1 MKWGGK
7 MYKFWM
13 HSFANIRK
21 TKSASITLVIMFI
34 IAAFLLNSGL
44 LVVFNYGNFFNSLKT
59 ELLPSDAYYLI
70 PDKLY
75 TNDIKKY
82 MNESEHIKKVQINDA
97 ICLDSKILSNGE
109 EKNFPILLNNM
120 DENRDISKWKFV
132 GEHLPAEDM
141 SVYVPDIF
149 KAVSGYE
156 LNDTIDIKYNDF
168 ETQKEKVLSFT
179 VKGYTEDIYFSSTDT
194 GFMGFYLTA
203 DTYEKVE
210 NILNDT
216 RFNTNIAFTNVN
228 DLKNISVIENEMSK
242 ILSLESSFLMA
253 YDQSSQ
259 IFTLDLAI
267 IDLSRCMMAKMISVM
282 MVVFST
288 VIVIVCLLVVRFRI
302 VNSIE
307 EDVMKIGSLKS
318 VGYTGGQI
326 IITILLQFILIAG
339 IGSILGIALS
349 YPALPAVSAVF
360 EQQSGLKWVQ
370 GFDAKISSISLFV
383 LLLIVSGVSLLAS
396 RHINKLNPIN
406 ALRGE
411 TTAYKHKKNYL
422 QLEKTNGSLSFVL
435 AFKSVLQSMKQ
446 NIMIVIILIAVT
458 FSGAF
463 GIVMFYNTAID
474 TKAFAE
480 VPGYEICNVIAVFNP
495 GKYEDSTIETIKNM
509 DYVRKVQ
516 FLDQVKMK
524 VDDVEISSFIMN
536 DYSKRETNLVYDGRY
551 PNEKN
556 EITLAGI
563 LAERI
568 GKKINDTVTVTVG
581 DKEKTFNVVGLSNG
595 SSMGGMNASILFDDY
610 KVLDPDFKQMTLN
623 IYLKEGTDTENFI
636 DELNNNIEK
645 EILLAT
651 TNFDKSMAEGMA
663 SYQNIVAI
671 MGATMLVI
679 TLFVVALV
687 LYFVI
692 SSSVIRK
699 KRELGIQK
707 AIGFTTFQ
715 LMNQLSISFIVP
727 IIIGALIGST
737 LGALYTNSL
746 MSITM
751 KSAGVM
757 RAGFIVN
764 QYWIVIFCIATIV
777 FSYFLSMFITL
788 RIKKISAYS
797 LVTE

>member
-1 MKWGGK
+1 
-7 MYKFWM
+7 
-13 HSFANIRK
+13 
-21 TKSASITLVIMFI
+21 
-34 IAAFLLNSGL
+34 
-44 LVVFNYGNFFNSLKT
+44 
-59 ELLPSDAYYLI
+59 
-70 PDKLY
+70 
-75 TNDIKKY
+75 
-82 MNESEHIKKVQINDA
+82 
-97 ICLDSKILSNGE
+97 
-109 EKNFPILLNNM
+109 
-120 DENRDISKWKFV
+120 
-132 GEHLPAEDM
+132 
-141 SVYVPDIF
+141 
-149 KAVSGYE
+149 
-156 LNDTIDIKYNDF
+156 
-168 ETQKEKVLSFT
+168 
-179 VKGYTEDIYFSSTDT
+179 
-194 GFMGFYLTA
+194 
-203 DTYEKVE
+203 
-210 NILNDT
+210 
-216 RFNTNIAFTNVN
+216 
-228 DLKNISVIENEMSK
+228 
-242 ILSLESSFLMA
+242 
-253 YDQSSQ
+253 
-259 IFTLDLAI
+259 
-267 IDLSRCMMAKMISVM
+267 
-282 MVVFST
+282 
-288 VIVIVCLLVVRFRI
+288 
-302 VNSIE
+302 
-307 EDVMKIGSLKS
+307 
-318 VGYTGGQI
+318 
-326 IITILLQFILIAG
+326 
-339 IGSILGIALS
+339 
-349 YPALPAVSAVF
+349 
-360 EQQSGLKWVQ
+360 
-370 GFDAKISSISLFV
+370 
-383 LLLIVSGVSLLAS
+383 
-396 RHINKLNPIN
+396 
-406 ALRGE
+406 
-411 TTAYKHKKNYL
+411 
-422 QLEKTNGSLSFVL
+422 
-435 AFKSVLQSMKQ
+435 
-446 NIMIVIILIAVT
+446 
-458 FSGAF
+458 
-463 GIVMFYNTAID
+463 
-474 TKAFAE
+474 
-480 VPGYEICNVIAVFNP
+480 
-495 GKYEDSTIETIKNM
+495 
-509 DYVRKVQ
+509 
-516 FLDQVKMK
+516 
-524 VDDVEISSFIMN
+524 MN

-551 PNEKN
+551 PEEKN

-568 GKKINDTVTVTVG
+568 GKTINDTVTVTVG

-764 QYWIVIFCIATIV
+764 QYWIVIFCISTIV